1 MKLLYTLLFTFL
13 SLLSFSQKVG
23 LVLSGGGAKGLAHIG
38 VIKALEE
45 NEIPI
50 DYITGTSIGAIVGG
64 LYAVGYTP
72 DQMIKKFESDEF
84 YRWSNGII
92 PEEYI
97 YYYKKRDPNASMFN
111 VAATIENALPKPI
124 VPSYLI
130 PTHQMDI
137 AFMEIYAPGAAKA
150 NYNFDSLF
158 VPFRAVAADIYNK
171 KPYIF
176 KSGDLGTAVRAS
188 MTFPF
193 YFRPISIDSIP
204 LFDGGIYNNFPWD
217 IMVQDFN
224 PDIIIGSKVSKNAPP
239 PDDMS
244 LFLQLEHMIVGMT
257 DFDLPDS
264 LGVLIDNDSDD
275 VSLLDFERT
284 QELVKKGY
292 ESTNNLIDSIK
303 GLISRR
309 KNFSELQNERNMFVQ
324 DQIELD
330 FGKLQVKGLN
340 KQQLTYVTNTF
351 ASQSDSLSYDQFQSE
366 YFKLVADKFINRIY
380 PKARFNEL
388 YNKYDLDLDIT
399 LEPEI
404 NISLGGNISSG
415 NLNQGFF
422 AADYRIL
429 RKNATFLGAN
439 TYFGRLYSSAQ
450 FNLRQDYPLS
460 YPFFLQLS
468 GTLNR
473 FDYYSSSID
482 PFFEDVK
489 PPYLVKKESFLDFQL
504 GGPVKSNSMIRLS
517 VKAGENDYEYYQE
530 SEFLKD
536 DYPDH
541 TYFRF
546 TNIGLSY
553 ERNTHN
559 YKMFP
564 TSGRYHKFRLGYV
577 NGRED
582 HLPGS
587 TSQSFF
593 EDYRYHEWYSV
604 RFLNHSYHKIYKR
617 YVKLGVYL
625 DITYTNRPFFVNY
638 SATILNSPA
647 FKPNTHSKTLFVP
660 TLHADSYAGVGLMP
674 IFNLYEDLSLRTEF
688 YFFQPYK
695 RILKDPD
702 DFTAFHGEVLN
713 DQYFFGSTS
722 LVYQTPVGPV
732 SLSLNYYPK
741 ENKQLYFIFNF
752 GYILF
757 NRNGLEY

>member
-1 MKLLYTLLFTFL
+1 MKLLYTILFTFL

-72 DQMIKKFESDEF
+72 DQMIKKFESEEF

-111 VAATIENALPKPI
+111 LAATIENALPKPI

-137 AFMEIYAPGAAKA
+137 AFMEIYAPGAANA

-217 IMVQDFN
+217 IMIEDFN

-284 QELVKKGY
+284 QELVQKGY

-303 GLISRR
+303 GLIARR
-309 KNFSELQNERNMFVQ
+309 KNFSELQNERNKFVQ
-324 DQIELD
+324 
-330 FGKLQVKGLN
+330 
-340 KQQLTYVTNTF
+340 
-351 ASQSDSLSYDQFQSE
+351 
-366 YFKLVADKFINRIY
+366 
-380 PKARFNEL
+380 
-388 YNKYDLDLDIT
+388 
-399 LEPEI
+399 
-404 NISLGGNISSG
+404 
-415 NLNQGFF
+415 NQ
-422 AADYRIL
+422 
-429 RKNATFLGAN
+429 
-439 TYFGRLYSSAQ
+439 
-450 FNLRQDYPLS
+450 
-460 YPFFLQLS
+460 
-468 GTLNR
+468 
-473 FDYYSSSID
+473 
-482 PFFEDVK
+482 
-489 PPYLVKKESFLDFQL
+489 
-504 GGPVKSNSMIRLS
+504 
-517 VKAGENDYEYYQE
+517 
-530 SEFLKD
+530 
-536 DYPDH
+536 
-541 TYFRF
+541 
-546 TNIGLSY
+546 
-553 ERNTHN
+553 
-559 YKMFP
+559 
-564 TSGRYHKFRLGYV
+564 
-577 NGRED
+577 
-582 HLPGS
+582 
-587 TSQSFF
+587 
-593 EDYRYHEWYSV
+593 
-604 RFLNHSYHKIYKR
+604 
-617 YVKLGVYL
+617 
-625 DITYTNRPFFVNY
+625 
-638 SATILNSPA
+638 
-647 FKPNTHSKTLFVP
+647 
-660 TLHADSYAGVGLMP
+660 
-674 IFNLYEDLSLRTEF
+674 
-688 YFFQPYK
+688 
-695 RILKDPD
+695 
-702 DFTAFHGEVLN
+702 
-713 DQYFFGSTS
+713 
-722 LVYQTPVGPV
+722 
-732 SLSLNYYPK
+732 
-741 ENKQLYFIFNF
+741 
-752 GYILF
+752 
-757 NRNGLEY
+757 